1 LSGIRL
7 EEPDLSETSAG
18 RIRGPMTLVR
28 RMTND
33 RILGLAYLTPYLVGL
48 VVFTAIPFAASLWLS
63 FTDYDLM
70 SAPRWT
76 GLENYIELF
85 TSDRTFRRSL
95 YVTLLYVFITVPLKL
110 AFALFIA
117 VILNYRLR
125 FINFFRTAFYV
136 PSILGGSIAIA
147 VLWRYIFATNG
158 LVNMGLD
165 AIGLDP
171 VNWFGDPVNALFTI
185 TLLRC
190 WQFGSAMVIFL
201 AALQSID
208 KSLYEAASIDG
219 ASKWTSF
226 VHITL
231 PLLTPVIFFN
241 IIMQMV
247 QAFQEFNGP
256 YIITGGGPLKST
268 YLLPLYIY
276 DEAFRKFDMGYAS
289 AIAWVLFVIIMVLT
303 LIAFWSSKKWVF
315 YAGDKRS

>member
-1 LSGIRL
+1 MG
-7 EEPDLSETSAG
+7 
-18 RIRGPMTLVR
+18 VR
-28 RMTND
+28 MKGQRF
-33 RILGLAYLTPYLVGL
+33 LGLAYLAPYIIGL
-48 VVFTAIPFAASLWLS
+48 LVFTAVPFLASLYLS
-63 FTDYDLM
+63 FTDYDLL
-70 SAPRWT
+70 SAPEWV
-76 GLENYIELF
+76 GWDNFKKLF
-85 TSDRTFRRSL
+85 TRDRTFWKSL
-95 YVTLLYVFITVPLKL
+95 NVTLLYVFITVPLKL

-117 VILNYRLR
+117 AILNYRLR

-147 VLWRYIFATNG
+147 VLWRYMFASEG
-158 LVNMGLD
+158 LVNMALGTVGL
-165 AIGLDP
+165 AP
-171 VNWFGDPVNALFTI
+171 VDWFGDPGNALFTI

-208 KSLYEAASIDG
+208 KSLYEAAAIDG
-219 ASKWTSF
+219 ASKTRIF
-226 VHITL
+226 FYITL

-241 IIMQMV
+241 LIMQMV

-256 YIITGGGPLKST
+256 YIITQGGPLKST

-276 DEAFRKFDMGYAS
+276 DEAFKKFDMGYAS

-303 LIAFWSSKKWVF
+303 LIAFSSSKKWVY

>member
-1 LSGIRL
+1 MKGQRF
-7 EEPDLSETSAG
+7 
-18 RIRGPMTLVR
+18 
-28 RMTND
+28 
-33 RILGLAYLTPYLVGL
+33 LGLAYLAPYIIGL
-48 VVFTAIPFAASLWLS
+48 LVFTAVPFLASLYLS
-63 FTDYDLM
+63 FTDYDLL
-70 SAPRWT
+70 SSPEWV
-76 GLENYIELF
+76 GWDNFKKLF
-85 TSDRTFRRSL
+85 TRDRTFWKSL
-95 YVTLLYVFITVPLKL
+95 NVTLLYVFITVPLKL

-117 VILNYRLR
+117 AILNYRLR

-147 VLWRYIFATNG
+147 VLWRYMFASEG
-158 LVNMGLD
+158 LVNMALGTVGL
-165 AIGLDP
+165 AP
-171 VNWFGDPVNALFTI
+171 VDWFGDPGNALFTI

-208 KSLYEAASIDG
+208 KSLYEAAAIDG
-219 ASKWTSF
+219 ASKTRIF
-226 VHITL
+226 FYITL

-241 IIMQMV
+241 LIMQMV

-256 YIITGGGPLKST
+256 YIITQGGPLKST

-276 DEAFRKFDMGYAS
+276 DEAFKKFDMGYAS

-303 LIAFWSSKKWVF
+303 LIAFWSSKKWVY

>member
-1 LSGIRL
+1 MTARRL
-7 EEPDLSETSAG
+7 
-18 RIRGPMTLVR
+18 
-28 RMTND
+28 
-33 RILGLAYLTPYLVGL
+33 LGLGYLAPYIIGL
-48 VVFTAIPFAASLWLS
+48 LVFTMVPFLASLYLS
-63 FTDYDLM
+63 FTDYNLM
-70 SAPRWT
+70 SAPVWT
-76 GLENYIELF
+76 GLQNYIDLF

-95 YVTLLYVFITVPLKL
+95 TVTLIYVFTTVPLKL

-117 VILNYRLR
+117 YILNYRLR
-125 FINFFRTAFYV
+125 GINFFRTAFYV

-147 VLWRYIFATNG
+147 VLWRYIFATDG
-158 LVNMGLD
+158 LVNMGLT
-165 AIGLDP
+165 AMGFEA
-171 VNWFGDPVNALFTI
+171 VNWFGDPGNALFTI

-208 KSLYEAASIDG
+208 KSLYEAAAIDG
-219 ASKWTSF
+219 ASKLHSF
-226 VHITL
+226 IFITI

-241 IIMQMV
+241 LIMQMV

-276 DEAFRKFDMGYAS
+276 DEAFKRFDMGYAS

-303 LIAFWSSKKWVF
+303 LVAFWSSKKWVF